1 VTTAV
6 LHAFEAEARALD
18 SVLDQLAEADFAR
31 PTNCPPWSVKDIVV
45 HIAQGLSGRR
55 GTAPATTKPVTAE
68 TSDYYRRAER
78 DTSAYRERTADN
90 AQRESAGIP
99 DGATAVR
106 QLRERWQSTVEACR
120 ATDMSEAI
128 ETEVGVMT
136 RDSLI
141 ATRVIAHA
149 AHGLDLA
156 ISLGVPPWTTQAALD
171 VMRPVYVSLLGGEPP
186 AELGWDDQ
194 TFFACAT
201 GRRSLTDGER
211 EILGDRADA
220 LPLLS

>member
-1 VTTAV
+1 MTTAV
-6 LHAFEAEARALD
+6 LQAFESEAQTLD
-18 SVLDQLAEADFAR
+18 SALNELTESDFAR
-31 PTNCPPWSVKDIVV
+31 PTNCPPWNVKDLVV
-45 HIAQGLSGRR
+45 HIAQGLSEHR
-55 GTAPATTKPVTAE
+55 AAVPATTKPVTAD
-68 TSDYYRRAER
+68 TADYYRRAER
-78 DTSAYRERTADN
+78 KTAEYHERIADD
-90 AQRESAGIP
+90 AQRESAEIA
-99 DGATAVR
+99 DGTAAAR
-106 QLRERWQSTVEACR
+106 LLRERWQATVSTLQAV
-120 ATDMSEAI
+120 DMSDHL
-128 ETEVGVMT
+128 ETLVGVMT
-136 RDSLI
+136 RDALV

-156 ISLGVPPWTTQAALD
+156 ISLGVLPWTTQAALD

-220 LPLLS
+220 FPLLS